1 MSVNEN
7 DRMVRIREACEMLGV
22 HPITLRKWTDQGKIQ
37 AYRGEDS
44 ERGQRRY
51 RIGDIKI
58 LMGLKIFETPEEQLP
73 VAIYCRVS
81 SHDQKKH
88 GDLERQK
95 GRMLEF
101 AVHKKYHV
109 EYILDEV
116 GSGLN
121 DKRKKLHKLMEL
133 AEQHKISKI
142 IVEHKDR
149 LTRFNYEIL
158 VRFFNSHG
166 VSVEYVE
173 ETLGGTFEAE
183 LVKDL
188 LSLITVFS
196 AKLHGKRS
204 KENRERTKKM
214 KEDGLL

>member
-1 MSVNEN
+1 MPVNDN

-22 HPITLRKWTDQGKIQ
+22 HPNTLRDWTEQGKIQ
-37 AYRGEDS
+37 AYRGES
-44 ERGQRRY
+44 SKRGQRRY
-51 RIGDIKI
+51 RIGDIKN
-58 LMGLKIFETPEEQLP
+58 LLGMKPVDEPVEELP

-81 SHDQKKH
+81 SHDQKQH
-88 GDLERQK
+88 GDLELQK
-95 GRMLEF
+95 GRMLEY
-101 AVHKKYHV
+101 AVHKKYKV
-109 EYILDEV
+109 EFILDEV

-121 DKRKKLHKLMEL
+121 DKRKKLSKLMEL
-133 AEQHKISKI
+133 AEQHKISKV

-158 VRFFNSHG
+158 VRFFNSHD

-173 ETLGGTFEAE
+173 ETLGGSFEAE

>member
-1 MSVNEN
+1 MPVNEN
-7 DRMVRIREACEMLGV
+7 DRMIRIREACEMLGV
-22 HPITLRKWTDQGKIQ
+22 HQNTLRMWTEQGKIQ
-37 AYRGEDS
+37 AYRGENSD
-44 ERGQRRY
+44 RGQRRY
-51 RIGDIKI
+51 RIGDIKA
-58 LMGLKIFETPEEQLP
+58 LLGMKQLDAPVEALP

-81 SHDQKKH
+81 SHDQKQH

-121 DKRKKLHKLMEL
+121 DKRKKLGKLMEL
-133 AEQHKISKI
+133 AEQHKISKL

-204 KENRERTKKM
+204 KENRERTRKM

>member
-22 HPITLRKWTDQGKIQ
+22 HPNTLREWTDQGKIQ

-44 ERGQRRY
+44 TKGHRRY
-51 RIGDIKI
+51 HVGDIKA
-58 LMGLKIFETPEEQLP
+58 LLGRTTQETTLEELP
-73 VAIYCRVS
+73 IAIYCRVS
-81 SHDQKKH
+81 SHDQRQR

-95 GRMLEF
+95 CRMLEY
-101 AVHKKYHV
+101 AVYKKYKV

-121 DKRKKLHKLMEL
+121 DKRKKLGKLMEL

-173 ETLGGTFEAE
+173 ETLCGTFEAE

-188 LSLITVFS
+188 LSLITVFY

-204 KENRERTKKM
+204 KENHERSKKM
-214 KEDGLL
+214 NEDGLL